1 MTLKSYYVA
10 IWRPQVRTPACKR
23 EGEALPG
30 GPLFATTVGLALV
43 LGCTEARDRGVV
55 GVYDEQTRE
64 LVRLDL
70 DRDRDGRIDV
80 RTYTLG
86 SLPVR
91 TEVDA
96 DGDGDVDRWEYLD
109 TNGRLQSVGSASSGT
124 SELEDTWTWVVDV
137 NGERRVDVARERDRR
152 VTRRE
157 YYREDRLVRADED
170 TNADGLPDK
179 WEIFENGVLRQ
190 ASYDTAFS
198 TGRPDRRIVYTA
210 NGQYD
215 HLEADPE
222 RDGTFVRAQ

>member
-1 MTLKSYYVA
+1 MSLYGRYKCDFG
-10 IWRPQVRTPACKR
+10 CKR

-30 GPLFATTVGLALV
+30 FGLAV
-43 LGCTEARDRGVV
+43 ATAGLGLLMGCAGPPQGVRGI
-55 GVYDEQTRE
+55 YDQQTRE

-70 DRDRDGRIDV
+70 DRDGDGLVDV

-91 TEVDA
+91 TEVDT

-109 TNGRLQSVGSASSGT
+109 RSGQLRAVGTAASGSP
-124 SELEDTWTWVVDV
+124 EVEDTWTSVVGA
-137 NGERRVDVARERDRR
+137 NGERRVDVARNRDRR

-157 YYREDRLVRADED
+157 YYRGEQLVRADED

-179 WEIFENGVLRQ
+179 WETFENGVLRQ

-198 TGRPDRRIVYTA
+198 TGRPDRRIVYAA

-215 HLEADPE
+215 HLETDPE
-222 RDGTFVRAQ
+222 RDGTFVRTQ